1 LQRGVLRAAV
11 GGVRRTSLVS
21 CGRAFGLELAV
32 VEPGSGH
39 GAGRLLGEGR
49 VGEIWVNGPNV
60 GRGYWRKPQES
71 AVVFGAGLVAEEAA
85 AAGLP
90 VGGWLRTGDL
100 GALSGGNLFIT
111 GRAKDLIIVDG
122 RNIYPHDVEFSV
134 EHAHE
139 AIALHK
145 LAAFAVPTGGPGQDG
160 RDGEGGEGGEAVVVV
175 VAEQYRAAT
184 DAAGRLPE
192 IEAAV
197 RQAVSQQ
204 HGIRLHDF
212 VLIAPDTIPWTSS
225 GKIAR
230 QATRTAYLDGTLTRV
245 PAG

>member
-1 LQRGVLRAAV
+1 
-11 GGVRRTSLVS
+11 
-21 CGRAFGLELAV
+21 
-32 VEPGSGH
+32 
-39 GAGRLLGEGR
+39 LLGEGR

-60 GRGYWRKPQES
+60 GRGYWGKPQES
-71 AVVFGAGLVAEEAA
+71 AVVFGARLVAQEAA
-85 AAGLP
+85 VAGLP

-111 GRAKDLIIVDG
+111 GRQKDLIIVDG

-145 LAAFAVPTGGPGQDG
+145 LAAFAVPTGGPGPDG
-160 RDGEGGEGGEAVVVV
+160 RDGRDARDAREGREGREGEAVVV
-175 VAEQYRAAT
+175 VAEQYRAAA

-230 QATRTAYLDGTLTRV
+230 QATRTAYLDGTLSRV